1 MSLPKHETTE
11 FSHGGPP
18 SNEWIVVEFRR
29 SLNDRGVRTSALNR
43 CTRIT
48 QHFLHW
54 MDANGLGIEVLD
66 HRLANRFLNH
76 DCTCPEPY
84 RYRKWDYRD
93 RGYQLSLFLRF
104 LVDAGYLQFPP
115 EIATGVAL
123 VERFGETLV
132 AQGYLPPFIE
142 LNLGRCRHFITWL
155 YLSDIPVTAVDMAVA
170 EDFLRHDC
178 QCMRS
183 VFFRGQGTF
192 SAFCNRDN
200 HSFTRLFIAFLAG
213 KGIVASPASP
223 EPGAELDPNIAA
235 FCDWLRQHR
244 GLRDKTVYSYGNR
257 VSALFAEIGTDPGYY
272 DAALIRD
279 ALSRCL
285 KTRSRGSGSKLA
297 SVLRMYLRYLA
308 VAGLCPPGLVNAV
321 PTISARPFS
330 TLPRYVCQDDIERII
345 ASCDVTTPGGLRDRA
360 ILLLLARL
368 GLRAG
373 DIVTLCLGDI
383 DWNSATISVKGK
395 SKYPARLPLPQ
406 DAGDAVADYIL
417 EARPRVDEDKVFLRN
432 LAPRHLPFASSAA
445 ISMIVRRAMRRTG
458 IDADGLPA
466 AHVFRHSI
474 GTNLLRSGTPLEVIG
489 TLLRHQAA
497 AHMKE
502 LAERFAGLRNAVIC
516 LPANPSFDD
525 RAALRHRLLHL
536 ETTLMSARAS
546 LDDIAIAIVEAND
559 AAR

>member
-1 MSLPKHETTE
+1 MSFPKHETTE
-11 FSHGGPP
+11 FSREGPR
-18 SNEWIVVEFRR
+18 SKEWIVAECRR
-29 SLNDRGVRTSALNR
+29 FLSDRGVPAPTLHKCIRATHHL
-43 CTRIT
+43 
-48 QHFLHW
+48 LHW
-54 MDANGLGIEVLD
+54 MNANGLGIDVVD

-76 DCTCPEPY
+76 DCICPEPY
-84 RYRKWDYRD
+84 RYSRSDYRE

-104 LVDAGYLQFPP
+104 LVDAGHLQFPP
-115 EIATGVAL
+115 EIETGARL
-123 VERFGETLV
+123 VERFGESLA

-142 LNLGRCRHFITWL
+142 LNLARCRHFITWL

-170 EDFLRHDC
+170 EDFVRHDC
-178 QCMRS
+178 QCVRS
-183 VFFRGQGTF
+183 VFFRGWGSF
-192 SAFCNRDN
+192 SAFRNRDN
-200 HSFTRLFIAFLAG
+200 HSFTRLFTAFLTE
-213 KGIVASPASP
+213 KGIVASPTSP

-244 GLRDKTVYSYGNR
+244 GLRDQTVYSYGKR
-257 VSALFAEIGTDPGYY
+257 LSVLFAEIGADPGCY

-285 KTRSRGSGSKLA
+285 KTRSRGTGSKLA

-308 VAGLCPPGLVNAV
+308 AAGLCPPGLVNAV

-330 TLPRYVCQDDIERII
+330 TLPRYLCQDDIDRIV
-345 ASCDVTTPGGLRDRA
+345 ASCDVTTPVGLRDRA

-373 DIVTLCLGDI
+373 DIVNLCLGDI
-383 DWNSATISVKGK
+383 DWNNATVSLKGK

-417 EARPRVDEDKVFLRN
+417 KARPRVDEDRVFLRN
-432 LAPRHLPFASSAA
+432 VAPRHSPFASSPA
-445 ISMIVRRAMRRTG
+445 ISMIVRRAMQRTG

-489 TLLRHQAA
+489 TLLRHQSSATTGIYA
-497 AHMKE
+497 KVDTTM
-502 LAERFAGLRNAVIC
+502 LREVAQ
-516 LPANPSFDD
+516 PWPFEGGS
-525 RAALRHRLLHL
+525 R
-536 ETTLMSARAS
+536 
-546 LDDIAIAIVEAND
+546 
-559 AAR
+559 